1 VAGPFFFS
9 EMRFLNA
16 LVIVL
21 WGCSTVESV
30 TPSAEV
36 HQRCAGQMYFQ
47 RATQGRSPPN
57 WNLYEYCVRQ
67 AMSR

>member
-1 VAGPFFFS
+1 MV
-9 EMRFLNA
+9 
-16 LVIVL
+16 VVVC
-21 WGCSTVESV
+21 GCSGNPPVA
-30 TPSAEV
+30 PSPEV
-36 HQRCAGQMYFQ
+36 HQRCAGQMYFN